1 MSGVQLNLI
10 KLEICFSDNHL
21 ILINLKIINIKN
33 LYDY

>member
-10 KLEICFSDNHL
+10 KLEICFSVIHL
-21 ILINLKIINIKN
+21 ILINLKIIEN